1 MCLDPISSIWEAI
14 KGIGSIQVVL
24 DITDLAK
31 HEIDF
36 GAAELKLIYQ
46 LCRGSWVMV

>member
-1 MCLDPISSIWEAI
+1 MCLDPISSIWEAT
-14 KGIGSIQVVL
+14 GIGSIQVVL